1 MMKMS
6 IRVKTH
12 PKNQQEFEQTVA
24 GVQLEGTQ
32 ISGLIERWRN
42 EKGCISY
49 HLQRKSEDEFCLE
62 SQWGSRE
69 ELENHFRSKG
79 FMLLMGAIDVLC
91 EPPEV
96 EISDGKS
103 SFGKETIR
111 AARGE

>member
-6 IRVKTH
+6 LRVKTH
-12 PKNQQEFEQTVA
+12 PNNQEEFEQTVA

-49 HLQRKSEDEFCLE
+49 HLQRENEDEFSLE
-62 SQWGSRE
+62 SQWRSRE

-79 FMLLMGAIDVLC
+79 FTLLMGAIDVLC
-91 EPPEV
+91 ELSEV
-96 EISDGKS
+96 EITDGKS
-103 SFGKETIR
+103 SFGMAAIK